1 MKSGP
6 GPLRLVRKR
15 PHYLE
20 PSDLGPYEE
29 RNTDKAVS
37 RLLKWIDDTVEDGGR
52 YFIEFSWMNEDSGH
66 IVCLDR
72 TGFGIRLYD
81 PQSGHR
87 YSSAASLARYFSRVE
102 TKRDKPGILRV
113 DGLEPVEGII
123 DDILRKAGE

>member
-1 MKSGP
+1 M
-6 GPLRLVRKR
+6 
-15 PHYLE
+15 
-20 PSDLGPYEE
+20 
-29 RNTDKAVS
+29 
-37 RLLKWIDDTVEDGGR
+37 EDGGR

-102 TKRDKPGILRV
+102 TKRDKSGILRV
-113 DGLEPVEGII
+113 DDLEPVEGII